1 MSTSASKENSE
12 PLGLGGLAAALPQS
26 KKEKKINDA
35 EAARAKG
42 NVKFAAGDL
51 LGAIKEYDA
60 ALALNANDASA
71 MVNKAECYL
80 RCRMFSKALE
90 CGELAMAAA
99 GELAT
104 SKQTKLKAMY
114 KTAMALNGLARYV
127 DASATAQAAIELCGD
142 AKEDAPVKAT
152 LEKVKLECE
161 MLKEQAFTGNFDM
174 GALYLNRMGASF
186 RRCADYIGP
195 VQVSRLN
202 DGRRGVTTTR
212 SVKAGDLL
220 VVQSPLTA
228 AGFNKGVEQNLV
240 RGLFAALQQ
249 NAGNWDILKCL
260 PTCAEDEAKEP
271 PSMNLFR
278 KHVGASRA
286 ETTVAPDAQDEL
298 AILPKIV
305 SHCAITGRKTV
316 GVWAVPSFINHSCAP
331 NAHRLNVGQVMLIF
345 ASRDLAAGAEITI
358 KYYDTLIP
366 KKEREAYASKRGYTC
381 NCARCAFESTGDVDA
396 ETKAALEAEGKD
408 EGAGPITRLIGGLR
422 RKLKPV
428 FKTFQEEIAVMKA
441 TKGEKVPNI
450 NPLIELRDWFENRL
464 NALQLTESQAA
475 MVRMSCFSMYET
487 VSLGLSLM
495 GAGEEKHLLLKRM
508 LKDLNVVDPGG
519 FHACKQSTMLA
530 NNARRAFG
538 KTSPEVLEATDLM
551 VEVHRLRYGD
561 VDGEDLVEIVR
572 RTEQSIAE
580 ETGEFCEL

>member
-1 MSTSASKENSE
+1 MSVAASKSE
-12 PLGLGGLAAALPQS
+12 PLGLGGLAAALPPS

-35 EAARAKG
+35 ETARARG
-42 NVKFAAGDL
+42 NAKFAAGDL
-51 LGAIKEYDA
+51 LGAIKDYDE

-80 RCRMFSKALE
+80 RCRMFAKALE
-90 CGELAMAAA
+90 CAECAMACA
-99 GELAT
+99 GDAVN
-104 SKQTKLKAMY
+104 KQTKLKAMY

-152 LEKVKLECE
+152 LVKVKLECE

-195 VQVSRLN
+195 VQVSRLT

-220 VVQSPLTA
+220 LVQSPLTS

-249 NAGNWDILKCL
+249 NAGDWDILKTL
-260 PTCAEDEAKEP
+260 PTCAEDESKDP
-271 PSMNLFR
+271 PSMNVYR
-278 KHVGASRA
+278 KHVGAA
-286 ETTVAPDAQDEL
+286 KETTVVPDSQDEL

-331 NAHRLNVGQVMLIF
+331 NAHRLNVGQAMLIF

-396 ETKAALEAEGKD
+396 DTKAALEAEGKD

-450 NPLIELRDWFENRL
+450 NPLMELRDWFENRL
-464 NALQLTESQAA
+464 NAMQLTESQAA

-487 VSLGLSLM
+487 LSLGLSLV
-495 GAGEEKHLLLKRM
+495 GAGEEKHVLLKRM
-508 LKDLNVVDPGG
+508 LSDLNVVDPGG

-538 KTSPEVLEATDLM
+538 KTSPEVLEATELM
-551 VEVHRLRYGD
+551 VGAHRLRYGD
-561 VDGEDLVEIVR
+561 VDGDDLVEIVR